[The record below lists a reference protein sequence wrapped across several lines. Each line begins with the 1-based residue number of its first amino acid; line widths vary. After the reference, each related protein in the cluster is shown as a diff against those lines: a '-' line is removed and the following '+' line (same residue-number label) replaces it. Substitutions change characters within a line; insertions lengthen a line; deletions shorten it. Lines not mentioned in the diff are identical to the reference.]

1 VIRNVAVIPSVPES
15 TLSRAAQYALPVAV
29 VLLVAVIVIPLP
41 PLLLDLLISLD
52 VALSLIV
59 LLTAVQVKS
68 PVHFSVFP
76 SMLLLLTVF
85 RLGLNIAS
93 TRRILLHGSEGT
105 LAAGHVIEAFGRF
118 VVGGNLVVG
127 LVIFLVILAVQFIV
141 INHGATRIS
150 EVAARF
156 TLDAMPGKQMSIDA
170 DLNAGLI
177 DEHEA
182 RARRKALAREAAFY
196 GSMDGA
202 VRFTQRD
209 AMAALIIVAINLLAG
224 LAIGVLQAHMAATDA
239 LQTYA
244 TLTVGDGLVTAIPA
258 LLVSLAG
265 GLVTTRADSE
275 EELSADVTAQV
286 FSNPKP
292 LYVAASALGAMAL
305 IPGLPTVAF
314 LTLAGATAA
323 LARTVSRRERETAEA
338 EALVPAPELPA
349 EEPIEP
355 LLSIDPLT
363 VEVGYDLVELV
374 GSERPGG
381 ALDRIRGIR
390 RQVALDLGLVV
401 PPVRV
406 RDNLRLAS
414 DEYHI
419 LLRGAEIGRGRL
431 PRGRSL
437 AIEAGDVLERM
448 EGERTLDPAFGI
460 EALWIRE
467 SFADRARSAGYT
479 VVDRTSVLST
489 HLAELVRRHAP
500 ELLGRQETQKL
511 LDLLAKTAPRLV
523 EELVPE
529 RYTLGQVQKVLQALL
544 RERVSIRDL
553 QAVAESMLDLSGK
566 NLDLQSIVAHVRQSL
581 GRALVRPLVESG
593 GLIRVVTLSAELEQ
607 DVRELLAPDADGR
620 LQAPDPRRVQSLVHR
635 VASAIREAPAG
646 PQPAVLCGSHEVRAM
661 LRRFTQGVLPM
672 VPFLSIL
679 EIPDGVRVQA
689 VAQAR

>member
-1 VIRNVAVIPSVPES
+1 VSAAPVRP
-15 TLSRAAQYALPVAV
+15 LSASAQLALPIAV
-29 VLLVAVIVIPLP
+29 LILVAVIVIPLP
-41 PLLLDLLISLD
+41 PLVLDLLISLD

-59 LLTAVQVKS
+59 LLTAVHVKS

-76 SMLLLLTVF
+76 SVLLLLTVF

-118 VVGGNLVVG
+118 VVGGNMVVG
-127 LVIFLVILAVQFIV
+127 LVLFLVILAVQFIV

-177 DEHEA
+177 DETEA
-182 RARRKALAREAAFY
+182 RARRKALASEAAFY
-196 GSMDGA
+196 GAMDGA

-209 AMAALIIVAINLLAG
+209 AMAAMIIVAINLIAG
-224 LAIGVLQAHMAATDA
+224 LAIGILQAGMSAADA
-239 LQTYA
+239 VTTYCV
-244 TLTVGDGLVTAIPA
+244 LTVGDGLVTAIPA

-275 EELSADVTAQV
+275 RELSLDVAAQV
-286 FSNPKP
+286 FSDPKP
-292 LYVAASALGAMAL
+292 LAIAAGALGALAL
-305 IPGLPTVAF
+305 VPGLPTVAF
-314 LTLAGATAA
+314 LTLGGATGAVAAA
-323 LARTVSRRERETAEA
+323 LSRRERESVAAAAE
-338 EALVPAPELPA
+338 PAPPPALPA

-355 LLSIDPLT
+355 LLAIDPLT

-406 RDNLRLAS
+406 RDNLRLGG
-414 DEYHI
+414 DEYQV
-419 LLRGAEIGRGRL
+419 LLRSAEVGRGRL

-437 AIEAGDVLERM
+437 AIEAGDVLERV
-448 EGERTLDPAFGI
+448 EGERTTDPAFGI
-460 EALWIRE
+460 EALWIRD
-467 SFADRARSAGYT
+467 SLTDRARSAGYT
-479 VVDRTSVLST
+479 VVDRTSVLAT
-489 HLAELVRRHAP
+489 HLAEIVRRHAP
-500 ELLGRQETQKL
+500 ELLTRHETQKL
-511 LDLLAKTAPRLV
+511 LDLLAKAAPKLV
-523 EELVPE
+523 EELVPAC
-529 RYTLGQVQKVLQALL
+529 YTLGQVQKVLQALL

-553 QAVAESMLDLSGK
+553 QTVAEAMLDCAGRK
-566 NLDLQSIVAHVRQSL
+566 LDLQSIVALVRQSL
-581 GRALVRPLVESG
+581 ARSLVRPLVEPG

-607 DVRELLAPDADGR
+607 EVRELLAGGGDERA
-620 LQAPDPRRVQSLVHR
+620 AACDPRRTQALVHR
-635 VASAIREAPAG
+635 VATAVREAPAG
-646 PQPAVLCGSHEVRAM
+646 GQPAVLCGSHDVRAA
-661 LRRFTQGVLPM
+661 LRRLTETALPM
-672 VPFLSIL
+672 VPFLSML

-689 VAQAR
+689 VGQVR